1 MNFAALLPQSS
12 GTNYMPLPAQRVV
25 FGDCFVQR
33 LLIQV
38 GVDFRSRD
46 VLVAEQFLNNPN
58 ICSVL
63 QQVRSKRVAQCMRTN
78 CLCDTRLCSITANN
92 IENHHSGQWFTQ
104 SAQVDYCAICW
115 VSHCTALFEIDID
128 HLHRSGIDGHKSHFI
143 PLTYYSDKSII
154 EKQVG
159 SF

>member
-25 FGDCFVQR
+25 FGDCFVER

-38 GVDFRSRD
+38 GVDVRSRD

-63 QQVRSKRVAQCMRTN
+63 QQVRSKRVA
-78 CLCDTRLCSITANN
+78 
-92 IENHHSGQWFTQ
+92 
-104 SAQVDYCAICW
+104 
-115 VSHCTALFEIDID
+115 
-128 HLHRSGIDGHKSHFI
+128 
-143 PLTYYSDKSII
+143 
-154 EKQVG
+154 
-159 SF
+159 